1 MKILLPFLF
10 ALLFSNSYSQEFT
23 YKKVFMDGM
32 SAKLNGDISISDSIL
47 KISMNGKAKDYPVDI
62 ILKKED
68 FVQYKLKTGTS
79 ETQIRFTFQANQFN
93 NKTEKYTLNMEIK
106 DEFTNKLT
114 TMIYFLIPITR

>member
-1 MKILLPFLF
+1 
-10 ALLFSNSYSQEFT
+10 
-23 YKKVFMDGM
+23 
-32 SAKLNGDISISDSIL
+32 
-47 KISMNGKAKDYPVDI
+47 MNGKAKDYPVDI

-68 FVQYKLKTGTS
+68 FVQYKMKTGTS
-79 ETQIRFTFQANQFN
+79 ETQIRFTFQPNQFN